1 MLWNYVDNNG
11 GNRPA
16 GTQLSFG
23 AKTSD
28 EVYANGGYLQLLFV
42 DYSRWRETVLQEP
55 GYTDTTAGWG
65 PKITLG
71 KNYPLTL
78 SCIMTVD
85 ESVKSAGMNSVAL
98 NLTENF
104 NLIYNASVPLAS
116 EDAVIEIGFKGE
128 TMNVVEPEADG
139 TYRFE
144 DILPQRMGDIIVFRM
159 NGTIAGL
166 ADYSYELEYSVK
178 QYCMN
183 MLVEKADDAEL
194 CALLRDILSYGAAV
208 QAYNGYKADALVND
222 GITDREFRNAAL
234 NGIFAGSIT
243 GTPKSAEWV
252 SGSLKLESITEVV
265 FKFRADDVTD
275 LKAVITKNTGEKMVF
290 DAADFSDA
298 GVDENGKQLWSVSV
312 PMMACEYHTGL
323 VATFAQAGTEEAD
336 MSHYLV
342 YSVNTYV
349 SKMYGQGNAALDTLL
364 GAIYNYGESTHAYVL
379 ALDK

>member
-1 MLWNYVDNNG
+1 
-11 GNRPA
+11 
-16 GTQLSFG
+16 
-23 AKTSD
+23 
-28 EVYANGGYLQLLFV
+28 
-42 DYSRWRETVLQEP
+42 
-55 GYTDTTAGWG
+55 
-65 PKITLG
+65 
-71 KNYPLTL
+71 
-78 SCIMTVD
+78 
-85 ESVKSAGMNSVAL
+85 
-98 NLTENF
+98 
-104 NLIYNASVPLAS
+104 
-116 EDAVIEIGFKGE
+116 
-128 TMNVVEPEADG
+128 
-139 TYRFE
+139 
-144 DILPQRMGDIIVFRM
+144 
-159 NGTIAGL
+159 
-166 ADYSYELEYSVK
+166 
-178 QYCMN
+178 

-349 SKMYGQGNAALDTLL
+349 SKMYGQGDAALDTLL
-364 GAIYNYGESTHAYVL
+364 GAIYNYGESTYAYVL